1 MAMTPLSINA
11 GQYSEKGNKPQNEDS
26 CGIMVPEEPT
36 LTSKGIAMIIADG
49 VSSAEGGR
57 EASESCVRGFLN
69 DYFSTP
75 ESWTVKSSG
84 QRILGALNHWLYS
97 QNQRAGATS
106 QNLLTTM
113 STVVIKS
120 TTAHLFHVGDSR
132 IYHMSKEGDLECMTR
147 DHQTWASDEKAFLN
161 RAMGADTLVEI
172 DYRNLAVEAGDL
184 FLLTTDGVHEHIN
197 HRELTST
204 LREMREQP
212 ERAAKQ
218 LVRRALENGSDDNAT
233 CQVVVIEHLPQQNEE
248 EFFQHL
254 TDLPFPPN
262 LEPGMILDGYKILR
276 ELHASSRSQLYLAVD
291 PDSETMV
298 TIKTPSVNFEDDAE
312 YIDGFLHEEWAG
324 RRINNNHVLKV
335 LEPKQQRRF
344 LYHVTEY
351 IEGQT
356 LRTWIDDNPE
366 CTLADVRNI
375 IEQVAQGLRGF
386 HRQEMLH
393 QDLKPDNLM
402 IDAHDTVKIVD
413 FGSTRIAGIQEI
425 NAPIERGK
433 LFGTYDY
440 AAPEYFLNEAV
451 SNRSDIFSLGVIT
464 YEMLTGGKL
473 PYAKPLSKNTLK
485 HVTYIPAKTHNPSLP
500 EWIDGALRKATHLNP
515 DRRYQLLSEFIHDL
529 QKPNHDLIKRD
540 FQPLIERHPITFWK
554 TLAIASIIINL
565 GFLLL

>member
-1 MAMTPLSINA
+1 MTTSLSINA
-11 GQYSEKGNKPQNEDS
+11 GQHSEKGDKPQNEDS

-36 LTSKGIAMIIADG
+36 LTTKGVAITIADG

-57 EASESCVRGFLN
+57 EAAESCVRGFLN

-106 QNLLTTM
+106 QNLLTTL

-132 IYHMSKEGDLECMTR
+132 IYHMSKEGDLECLTR
-147 DHQTWASDEKAFLN
+147 DHQTWASNEKAFLN

-172 DYRNLAVEAGDL
+172 DYKNLPVEEGDT
-184 FLLTTDGVHEHIN
+184 FMLTTDGVHEYISHK
-197 HRELTST
+197 ELTTT
-204 LREMREQP
+204 LREMRDQP

-233 CQVVVIEHLPQQNEE
+233 CQIVVIEHLPLQNEE

-254 TDLPFPPN
+254 TDLPFPPH
-262 LEPGMILDGYKILR
+262 LTPEMVIDGYKIVR
-276 ELHASSRSQLYLAVD
+276 ELHASNRSQVYLAIDTESGEKV
-291 PDSETMV
+291 SL
-298 TIKTPSVNFEDDAE
+298 KTPSVNFEDDAE

-324 RRINNNHVLKV
+324 RRISSNHVLKV
-335 LEPKQQRRF
+335 LKPKQQRRF

-356 LRTWIDDNPE
+356 LRSWMDDNPA
-366 CTLADVRNI
+366 CSLAEARNI

-402 IDAHDTVKIVD
+402 IDEHNTVKIID

-433 LFGTYDY
+433 LLGTFDY
-440 AAPEYFLNEAV
+440 AAPEYFLDQAI
-451 SNRSDIFSLGVIT
+451 SNRSDIFSLGVIA
-464 YEMLTGGKL
+464 YEMLTAGQL
-473 PYAKPLSKNTLK
+473 PYGKPLSKNTLK
-485 HVTYIPAKTHNPSLP
+485 HVTYVSARTHNPSLSD
-500 EWIDGALRKATHLNP
+500 WLDGALEKATHLNSE
-515 DRRYQLLSEFIHDL
+515 RRYQLLSEFIHDL
-529 QKPNHDLIKRD
+529 QKPNHALVKKD
-540 FQPLIERHPITFWK
+540 FQPLIERHPVAFWK
-554 TLAIASIIINL
+554 TLAIVSIITNIA
-565 GFLLL
+565 LLLV

>member
-1 MAMTPLSINA
+1 MTTSLTINA

-36 LTSKGIAMIIADG
+36 LTTKGVAMIIADG

-57 EASESCVRGFLN
+57 EAAESCVRGFLN

-97 QNQRAGATS
+97 QNQRAGATA

-132 IYHMSKEGDLECMTR
+132 IYHMSKQGDLECMTR
-147 DHQTWASDEKAFLN
+147 DHQTWASNEKAFLN

-172 DYRNLAVEAGDL
+172 DYRNIPLEAGDL
-184 FLLTTDGVHEHIN
+184 FLLTTDGVHEHLS
-197 HRELTST
+197 HKELTAI

-233 CQVVVIEHLPQQNEE
+233 CQVIVIEHLPLQNEE

-254 TDLPFPPN
+254 TDLPFPPH
-262 LEPGMILDGYKILR
+262 LEPGMVLDGYKILR
-276 ELHASSRSQLYLAVD
+276 ELHASNRSQLYLAVD
-291 PDSETMV
+291 GDSDKMV
-298 TIKTPSVNFEDDAE
+298 AIKTPSVNFEDDAE
-312 YIDGFLHEEWAG
+312 YIDGFLHEEWVG

-335 LEPKQQRRF
+335 LEPRQQRRF
-344 LYHVTEY
+344 LYHITEY

-356 LRTWIDDNPE
+356 LRTWIDDHPE
-366 CTLADVRNI
+366 CTLSEVRNI

-386 HRQEMLH
+386 HRLEMLH
-393 QDLKPDNLM
+393 QDLKPENLM
-402 IDAHDTVKIVD
+402 IDEHDTVKIVD

-425 NAPIERGK
+425 SAPIERGK
-433 LFGTYDY
+433 LLGTFDY
-440 AAPEYFLNEAV
+440 AAPEYFLEQPA

-464 YEMLTGGKL
+464 YEMLTGGHL
-473 PYAKPLSKNTLK
+473 PYGKPLSKNILK
-485 HVTYIPAKTHNPSLP
+485 HVAYIPAKTHNPSLP
-500 EWIDGALRKATHLNP
+500 EWVDGALKKATHLKP
-515 DRRYQLLSEFIHDL
+515 ERRYQLLSEFIHDL
-529 QKPNHDLIKRD
+529 QKPNHELVNKE
-540 FQPLIERHPITFWK
+540 FQPLMERNPVAFWK
-554 TLAIASIIINL
+554 VLAITSIVINL
-565 GFLLL
+565 ILLLR

>member
-1 MAMTPLSINA
+1 MAIASLSINA
-11 GQYSEKGNKPQNEDS
+11 GQYSEKGNKPRNEDS
-26 CGIMVPEEPT
+26 CGILVPKEPT
-36 LTSKGIAMIIADG
+36 LTSKGIAIIIADG

-57 EASESCVRGFLN
+57 EAAESCVRGFLN

-113 STVVIKS
+113 SSVVIKS

-132 IYHMSKEGDLECMTR
+132 IYHMSKQGDLECMTR
-147 DHQTWASDEKAFLN
+147 DHQTWASSEKAFLN

-172 DYRNLAVEAGDL
+172 DYRNLAVEEGDL

-197 HRELTST
+197 HKVLAST
-204 LREMREQP
+204 LREMHDQP
-212 ERAAKQ
+212 ERAAKK
-218 LVRRALENGSDDNAT
+218 LVQQALKNGSEDNAT
-233 CQVVVIEHLPQQNEE
+233 CQVVVIESLPVQNEE

-262 LEPGMILDGYKILR
+262 LEPGMILDGYRILR

-291 PDSETMV
+291 PDTETMV

-324 RRINNNHVLKV
+324 KRINNNHVLKV

-344 LYHVTEY
+344 LYHITEY

-356 LRTWIDDNPE
+356 LRSWIDDNPQ
-366 CTLADVRNI
+366 CTLAEVRNI

-402 IDAHDTVKIVD
+402 IDEHDTVKIVD

-433 LFGTYDY
+433 LLGTYDY
-440 AAPEYFLNEAV
+440 AAPEYFSDKAV
-451 SNRSDIFSLGVIT
+451 SNRSDIFSLGVIA

-473 PYAKPLSKNTLK
+473 PYGKPLSKNVLK
-485 HVTYIPAKTHNPSLP
+485 HVAYIPARSYNPSISD
-500 EWIDGALRKATHLNP
+500 WIDGALRKATHLDP
-515 DRRYQLLSEFIHDL
+515 ERRYQLLSEFIHDL
-529 QKPNHDLIKRD
+529 QKPNHDLIKKD
-540 FQPLIERHPITFWK
+540 FQPLIERHPVAFWK
-554 TLAIASIIINL
+554 TLAILSIVANIA
-565 GFLLL
+565 LLLL

>member
-375 IEQVAQGLRGF
+375 IEQAAQGLRGF

-515 DRRYQLLSEFIHDL
+515 ERRYQLLSEFIHDL

>member
-1 MAMTPLSINA
+1 MAATSLSINA

-26 CGIMVPEEPT
+26 CGILVPEEPT
-36 LTSKGIAMIIADG
+36 LTSKGIAIIIADG

-57 EASESCVRGFLN
+57 EAAESCVSGFLN

-113 STVVIKS
+113 SSVVIKS

-132 IYHMSKEGDLECMTR
+132 IYHMSKQGDLECMTR
-147 DHQTWASDEKAFLN
+147 DHQTWASSEKAFLN

-172 DYRNLAVEAGDL
+172 DYRNLAIEAGDL

-197 HRELTST
+197 HKALTQT
-204 LREMREQP
+204 LREMRDQP

-218 LVRRALENGSDDNAT
+218 LVRQALKNGSDDNAT
-233 CQVVVIEHLPQQNEE
+233 CQVVVIESLPVQNEE

-254 TDLPFPPN
+254 TDLPFPPY

-276 ELHASSRSQLYLAVD
+276 ELHASSRSQLYLAVE
-291 PDSETMV
+291 PDSEAMV
-298 TIKTPSVNFEDDAE
+298 AIKTPSVNFEDDAA

-356 LRTWIDDNPE
+356 LRSWIDDNPE
-366 CTLADVRNI
+366 CTLAEARNI
-375 IEQVAQGLRGF
+375 IEQIAQGLRGF

-393 QDLKPDNLM
+393 QDLKPENLM
-402 IDAHDTVKIVD
+402 IDEHDTVKIVD

-425 NAPIERGK
+425 NTPIERGK
-433 LFGTYDY
+433 LLGTYDY
-440 AAPEYFLNEAV
+440 AAPEYFLDEPV
-451 SNRSDIFSLGVIT
+451 SNRSDIFSLGVIA
-464 YEMLTGGKL
+464 YEMLSGGKL
-473 PYAKPLSKNTLK
+473 PYGKPLSKNILK
-485 HVTYIPAKTHNPSLP
+485 HVTYIPAKSHNPSVP
-500 EWIDGALRKATHLNP
+500 DWIDGALRKATHLDP
-515 DRRYQLLSEFIHDL
+515 ERRYQLLSEFMHDL
-529 QKPNHDLIKRD
+529 QKPNHELIKKD
-540 FQPLIERHPITFWK
+540 FQPLIERHPIAFWK
-554 TLAIASIIINL
+554 TLAIISIATNL
-565 GFLLL
+565 ALLFL

>member
-1 MAMTPLSINA
+1 MTTSLSINA

-36 LTSKGIAMIIADG
+36 LTTKGVAIIIADG
-49 VSSAEGGR
+49 VSSSEGGR
-57 EASESCVRGFLN
+57 EAAESCVRGFLN

-97 QNQRAGATS
+97 QNHRAGATA

-132 IYHMSKEGDLECMTR
+132 IYHMSKQGDLECLTR
-147 DHQTWASDEKAFLN
+147 DHQTWASNEKAFLN
-161 RAMGADTLVEI
+161 RAMGADTLIEI
-172 DYRNLAVEAGDL
+172 DYRNLSVEEGDL
-184 FLLTTDGVHEHIN
+184 FLLTTDGVHEHIS
-197 HRELTST
+197 HKELTAT
-204 LREMREQP
+204 LRKMREHP
-212 ERAAKQ
+212 ERAAKH
-218 LVRRALENGSDDNAT
+218 LVRRALKNGSDDNAT
-233 CQVVVIEHLPQQNEE
+233 CQVVLIEHLPLQNEE

-262 LEPGMILDGYKILR
+262 LEPGMLLDGYKILR

-291 PDSETMV
+291 SETETMV

-312 YIDGFLHEEWAG
+312 YIDGFLHEEWVG

-351 IEGQT
+351 IDGQT
-356 LRTWIDDNPE
+356 VRTWIDDNPK
-366 CTLADVRNI
+366 CALADVRNI

-402 IDAHDTVKIVD
+402 IDEHGTVKIID

-425 NAPIERGK
+425 SAPIERGK
-433 LFGTYDY
+433 LLGTYDY
-440 AAPEYFLNEAV
+440 AAPEYFLGKHAT
-451 SNRSDIFSLGVIT
+451 NRADIFSLGVIT
-464 YEMLTGGKL
+464 YEMLTGGQL
-473 PYAKPLSKNTLK
+473 PYGKPLSKNILK
-485 HVTYIPAKTHNPSLP
+485 HITYISAKTHNPSLP
-500 EWIDGALRKATHLNP
+500 EWVDGALKKATHLNP
-515 DRRYQLLSEFIHDL
+515 ERRYQLLSEFIHDL
-529 QKPNHDLIKRD
+529 QKPNHELVSKE
-540 FQPLIERHPITFWK
+540 FQPLMERNPVAFWRA
-554 TLAIASIIINL
+554 LALISILANL
-565 GFLLL
+565 ILLVI